1 MLLLRNTERA
11 HYNLPSERDFC
22 SSPIQRVYRIVIYWV
37 WVLGGP
43 STCVRGA
50 GVWCLVQDERNTGW
64 RESRTPPTPYLIAAA
79 AAPQPVLEFS
89 PHQAVAR
96 WIDPDKW
103 QVWTTDFSPLFLISG
118 WSSGGERQRDDES
131 KLYER
136 RGGVG
141 ER

>member
-1 MLLLRNTERA
+1 M
-11 HYNLPSERDFC
+11 
-22 SSPIQRVYRIVIYWV
+22 
-37 WVLGGP
+37 
-43 STCVRGA
+43 
-50 GVWCLVQDERNTGW
+50 QDERNTGW

-79 AAPQPVLEFS
+79 AAQPVLEFS

-118 WSSGGERQRDDES
+118 RSSGGERQRDDES
-131 KLYER
+131 KLNER
-136 RGGVG
+136 RGGVE